1 VFIQEFFDPAEQ
13 ARGYYSF
20 ELFPGHRFK
29 ATSFTIGQWKKEFI
43 ASKAFKNGLVYVLC
57 RSS

>member
-1 VFIQEFFDPAEQ
+1 MFIQEFFDPAEQ
-13 ARGYYSF
+13 ARGFYSF

-43 ASKAFKNGLVYVLC
+43 ASKPTNTFLK
-57 RSS
+57 RD